1 MQTGRRF
8 IDLEPAGFAR
18 RLLAFL
24 VDLIIVYVAVVV
36 LLQLVLD
43 PLREALGPGW
53 VRVGWFYIGY
63 TLLTVSLPTWLYFA
77 GYESSDEQATLGKR
91 WLGVVVTGPDGGEAS
106 FWRALLRTLL
116 KLLPF
121 EVAHMAI
128 ALPAN
133 PFVDPLTDSFSVPA
147 LEDLGG
153 TVIAGIL
160 LALLMIGGLLLTMA
174 LHPDRRGP
182 HDLLA
187 GTYVM
192 KDPEPVTRTDP
203 ATAPEPLPDKG
214 GVSG

>member
-1 MQTGRRF
+1 MQPVRRF
-8 IDLEPAGFAR
+8 TDLEPASFAR
-18 RLLAFL
+18 RLVAFV
-24 VDLIIVYVAVVV
+24 VDMLIVYVAIVV
-36 LLQLVLD
+36 LLQLLLD

-77 GYESSDEQATLGKR
+77 GYESSNEQSTLGKQ
-91 WLGVVVTGPDGGEAS
+91 WLGIDVTGPDGGRPS

-133 PFVDPLTDSFSVPA
+133 PFVDPLSGSLSVPA
-147 LEDLGG
+147 LEDLSGS
-153 TVIAGIL
+153 VIAGIL
-160 LALLMIGGLLLTMA
+160 LALLLLGGILLTMA

-192 KDPEPVTRTDP
+192 REPRADFRSV
-203 ATAPEPLPDKG
+203 AASVAEPLPDEPRITG
-214 GVSG
+214 